1 MIGWN
6 SRARMKPK
14 LLVVTS
20 TFPRWTN
27 DTDPPFVYEFSRR
40 LTDQFEITVHT
51 PHYHGAQVNEHM
63 AGMRVHRFRY
73 FFSPFERLAG
83 GQGIVPKLR
92 RNKLYLLLLPFFL
105 ASQLFSLLLLVR
117 RRQPDVLHAHW
128 LIPQGVL
135 AVVVKKLFNVPV
147 VVTAHGADV
156 FGLRNPLCLWLK
168 KWVVD
173 NADEVVTVSTALAR
187 VLADDTH
194 SSVQL
199 SIIPMGVDASQFSPD
214 KKDAAIRDRYNI
226 QGPFLLFVGRLTE
239 KKGVRYLIDAMVT
252 VRNAVP
258 EAKLLIVGH
267 GELEQSLKKQV
278 DQLGL
283 EDVVLFAGGIP
294 NAELPSYYATADI
307 FNGPSIQVKGG
318 DTEGFG
324 LTFVEAVMSGC
335 LVIGTR
341 VGGVEEI
348 ICDGQTGYLVSP
360 GDSDLLAAKIVEVIA
375 TLNQHENM
383 KENAR
388 KVVVDQFD
396 WDVITARYRNAYLSL
411 V

>member
-1 MIGWN
+1 MTGWN
-6 SRARMKPK
+6 SAGRMKPK

-20 TFPRWTN
+20 TFPRWDN
-27 DTDPPFVYEFSRR
+27 DTDPPFVYELSRR
-40 LTDQFEITVHT
+40 LTDQFEVTVHT

-73 FFSPFERLAG
+73 FLSPFERLAG

-105 ASQLFSLLLLVR
+105 ASQLCSLLLLVR
-117 RRQPDVLHAHW
+117 REQPDVLHAHW

-135 AVVVKKLFNVPV
+135 AGVVKKLFNVPV
-147 VVTAHGADV
+147 IVTAHGADV
-156 FGLRNPLCLWLK
+156 FGLRNPLCLRLK

-194 SSVQL
+194 STVQP

-239 KKGVRYLIDAMVT
+239 KKGVRYLIDAMAIVT
-252 VRNAVP
+252 TTVP

-283 EDVVLFAGGIP
+283 GDVVLFAGGIP
-294 NAELPSYYATADI
+294 NAQLPPYYATADI
-307 FNGPSIQVKGG
+307 FIGPSIQVKGG

-324 LTFVEAVMSGC
+324 LTFVEAAMSGC
-335 LVIGTR
+335 LVIGAKI
-341 VGGVEEI
+341 GGIEDI
-348 ICDGQTGYLVSP
+348 IEDGQTGFLVQP
-360 GDSDLLAAKIVEVIA
+360 RDFRTLASTIIHAIA
-375 TLNQHENM
+375 TLDSHQEQM
-383 KENAR
+383 RIRAR
-388 KVVVDQFD
+388 RIAFEKYD
-396 WDVITARYRNAYLSL
+396 WSIIEKKYIYLYRL
-411 V
+411 

>member
-1 MIGWN
+1 MTGWN

-14 LLVVTS
+14 VLVVTS
-20 TFPRWTN
+20 TFPRWAN
-27 DTDPPFVYEFSRR
+27 DTDPPFVYELSRR
-40 LTDQFEITVHT
+40 LTDQFEVIVHT
-51 PHYHGAQVNEHM
+51 PHYHGAQVNEHL

-105 ASQLFSLLLLVR
+105 ASQLCSLLLLVR
-117 RRQPDVLHAHW
+117 REKPDVLHAHW

-135 AVVVKKLFNVPV
+135 AGVVKKLFNVPV

-156 FGLRNPLCLWLK
+156 FGLRNQLCLRLK

-194 SSVQL
+194 SSVQP
-199 SIIPMGVDASQFSPD
+199 SIIPMGVDASQFSPN

-239 KKGVRYLIDAMVT
+239 KKGVRYLIDAMAT
-252 VRNAVP
+252 VRTAVP

-267 GELEQSLKKQV
+267 GELEQTLKKQV
-278 DQLGL
+278 GQLGL
-283 EDVVLFAGGIP
+283 GDVVLFAGGIP
-294 NAELPSYYATADI
+294 NADLPPYYATADI
-307 FNGPSIQVKGG
+307 FVGPSIQAKGG

-324 LTFVEAVMSGC
+324 LTFVEAAMSGC
-335 LVIGTR
+335 LVIGTKT
-341 VGGVEEI
+341 GGIEDI
-348 ICDGQTGYLVSP
+348 ITGAETGLLVAPEDIQSLAKAIIFSLRNKKEKDEKRKSESISIREKFCWENILKKYLAV
-360 GDSDLLAAKIVEVIA
+360 LKC
-375 TLNQHENM
+375 
-383 KENAR
+383 
-388 KVVVDQFD
+388 
-396 WDVITARYRNAYLSL
+396 
-411 V
+411 